1 MVVFLNNNSKKKF
14 KKKNWFHPFQNDL
27 MCKNVGELNQNQP
40 AEDHFRMVPELLPDW
55 LPEVLVKEPKIT
67 QKKPALLFFFFG
79 ASFSGFFF
87 VCLFCFDC

>member
-1 MVVFLNNNSKKKF
+1 
-14 KKKNWFHPFQNDL
+14 

-67 QKKPALLFFFFG
+67 QKNVRYYYFFG
-79 ASFSGFFF
+79 ASFSGGFFLF
-87 VCLFCFDC
+87 VCFVLIADISL